1 MDVGI
6 EIGQYRIVEHIGRG
20 GMADVWSAYD
30 ERLSRTV
37 AVKTIARD
45 LALEQDPVKMF
56 EREAKTIAALE
67 HPFIL
72 PVYDFGEFEGKLY
85 IVMRFVTGG
94 SLDDLLD
101 KKSLSYK
108 EGVRL
113 GRYISAAL
121 DHAHGESVVH
131 LDLKPPNILMDSR
144 GAPYLADFG
153 LAAVMGPEGRTRNP
167 GSGTL
172 LYMAPE
178 QLTAEELDHRVDVY
192 AFTLVVFRI
201 LTGRLPFNASVP
213 LALRQLQMDD
223 AIPDI
228 TSLQPDLPKELN
240 EIMRKGTA
248 PNPEHR
254 YAHASDLMNDIEQ
267 VMGVTGGVDGKT
279 APDSGQSPSRTASLS
294 DFLHITDPSKVQIQE
309 AQDIYEKAHLAW
321 AGGQGRFLLSVTHYM
336 VMCDYYVN
344 ASSNGLSYDKSGAQM
359 LLRGALEYDYKLEYW
374 WRRVSIEDRRWV
386 CLHTIRSENLPARIR
401 SFKLLETLED
411 RDPPQIPLQVAQAIQ
426 LESSQEGLLAAINV
440 LAVRASH
447 INQQLDKEQ
456 PRDWLDE
463 IHWHDYMFS
472 PEIDGLVAEVAL
484 KNNHQTVAELA
495 ARTIGKMRST
505 AAVDKILVFRT
516 AGDTTE
522 DGLSPIEAFAYILDE
537 ALSLPPQVGILSRIG
552 GWLLNTWYRLSDEPL
567 QLVWGFL
574 WAVLGGWLGM
584 GYHVWSVFRTQA
596 IFSQQ
601 RITNTLAMGL
611 LFGFFLGITTLMG
624 HTFPYRL
631 RRFWPSWTR
640 FVWSAISAYFLSQ
653 LLWWSYVWMYLN
665 LDPPSQDIMV
675 IVGVGTAVG
684 LILPTVLHLRG
695 WVSFTITTLATY
707 GTLFIAFDN
716 FWKIYNG
723 LEPNFGMGYTAW
735 ILAYDSYSHAFTI
748 MLPLVIVMAIGMH
761 FPALTQDLRDLFRW
775 LMGERSAQPTDI
787 GLSQFISEQ
796 ETKFGQNTVPL
807 NVNATRQE
815 KPLPSA
821 EGTTKLEQPIIPNVQ
836 QMTVDVL
843 PVTEEFDLAQVGG
856 KLSSDTQTSW
866 DNILGA
872 IDDMTEEYDLSSLG
886 GDISEA
892 NDPQTQMNTLVD
904 NLQDTAQQIMQ
915 SMSAE
920 STVHTVMGDLQTS
933 ATRQYGFDPQSQAN
947 TLVDN
952 LQDTAQQIMQ
962 SMSAESVVHTVMG
975 DLQTSATRQYGFD
988 PQAQANTLVDN
999 LQDTAQQIMQSMQ
1012 VGEQSIHTV
1021 VGNLNE
1027 TAQQHFPNMEAKQDQ
1042 ASDDDPQLKG

>member
-1 MDVGI
+1 MDVGV
-6 EIGQYRIVEHIGRG
+6 EIGHYRIVEHIGRG

-30 ERLSRTV
+30 GRLSRTV

-45 LALEQDPVKMF
+45 LALEQDPIKMF

-94 SLDDLLD
+94 SLDDLLEQ
-101 KKSLSYK
+101 KSLSYG

-113 GRYISAAL
+113 GRRISTAL

-178 QLTAEELDHRVDVY
+178 QLTAEDLDQRVDVY

-201 LTGRLPFNASVP
+201 LSGRLPFNASVP

-223 AIPDI
+223 PIPDI
-228 TSLQPDLPKELN
+228 TNLQPDLPKELN

-248 PNPEHR
+248 PNPDHR

-267 VMGVTGGVDGKT
+267 VMGVTSETEGGTQRSD
-279 APDSGQSPSRTASLS
+279 GQSPSRTAKLS
-294 DFLHITDPSKVQIQE
+294 DFLHTTDPSKVQIQE
-309 AQDIYEKAHLAW
+309 AQDIYGKAHLAW
-321 AGGQGRFLLSVTHYM
+321 SGGQGRFLLSITHYM

-344 ASSNGLSYDKSGAQM
+344 ARANGLSYDKNGAQM

-374 WRRVSIEDRRWV
+374 WGNLPTEDRRWV

-401 SFKLLETLED
+401 AFKFLETLED

-426 LESSQEGLLAAINV
+426 LESSREGLLAAINV
-440 LAVRASH
+440 LAVRGSY
-447 INQQLDKEQ
+447 INQQLDKDQ
-456 PRDWLDE
+456 PRGWLDE
-463 IHWHDYMFS
+463 VHWHDYMFS
-472 PEIDGLVAEVAL
+472 PEIDGLLAEVTL
-484 KNNHQTVAELA
+484 KNRHREVAKLA

-505 AAVDKILVFRT
+505 AAIDKILVLRSH
-516 AGDTTE
+516 GETTQ
-522 DGLSPIEAFAYILDE
+522 DGLSPIEAFATILDE
-537 ALSLPPQVGILSRIG
+537 ALSLPPQVGILSRLG

-601 RITNTLAMGL
+601 RIANTLAMGL

-631 RRFWPSWTR
+631 RRFWSTWMR
-640 FVWSAISAYFLSQ
+640 LVWSAISAYFLSQ

-665 LDPPSQDIMV
+665 LDPPSQDIMA
-675 IVGVGTAVG
+675 IVGVGTAFG
-684 LILPTVLHLRG
+684 LILPTVLQMRG
-695 WVSFTITTLATY
+695 WLSFTITTLATY
-707 GTLFIAFDN
+707 GALFIAFDN

-723 LEPNFGMGYTAW
+723 LEPNFRMGDTAW

-748 MLPLVIVMAIGMH
+748 MLPLVILMAIGMH
-761 FPALTQDLRDLFRW
+761 FPALAQDLQDLLRW
-775 LMGERSAQPTDI
+775 FMIDRSKQLAVAGGQPVLI
-787 GLSQFISEQ
+787 EQ
-796 ETKFGQNTVPL
+796 ESKFEEDSALNT
-807 NVNATRQE
+807 T
-815 KPLPSA
+815 
-821 EGTTKLEQPIIPNVQ
+821 QPP
-836 QMTVDVL
+836 
-843 PVTEEFDLAQVGG
+843 
-856 KLSSDTQTSW
+856 
-866 DNILGA
+866 
-872 IDDMTEEYDLSSLG
+872 
-886 GDISEA
+886 
-892 NDPQTQMNTLVD
+892 
-904 NLQDTAQQIMQ
+904 MQ
-915 SMSAE
+915 SMRDAE
-920 STVHTVMGDLQTS
+920 QGV
-933 ATRQYGFDPQSQAN
+933 
-947 TLVDN
+947 
-952 LQDTAQQIMQ
+952 
-962 SMSAESVVHTVMG
+962 
-975 DLQTSATRQYGFD
+975 
-988 PQAQANTLVDN
+988 
-999 LQDTAQQIMQSMQ
+999 
-1012 VGEQSIHTV
+1012 HTV
-1021 VGNLNE
+1021 VGSLSGAVGANFANLKEENTTKVVPE
-1027 TAQQHFPNMEAKQDQ
+1027 TRN
-1042 ASDDDPQLKG
+1042 